1 MARRVTKK
9 TPLPRKI
16 ATGQYAVQAV
26 DAGVIRLDLYDSCI
40 PAATGE
46 VTEGWG
52 CVFLTYGQALGLAR
66 VLTNAARLVKP
77 DRAPAKRK
85 G

>member
-9 TPLPRKI
+9 TALPEKR

-26 DAGVIRLDLYDSCI
+26 DVGTIRLDLYDSCI

-52 CVFLTYGQALGLAR
+52 CVFLTHDQALGLAR
-66 VLTNAARLVKP
+66 VLTNAALLVKP
-77 DRAPAKRK
+77 GRAPAKRK
-85 G
+85 V